1 MRRHDKQRKEK
12 KKKSE
17 EGIEARPKIKIR
29 MGSVGRGAS
38 DKRVVF
44 LSTTNVVGRVLP
56 QGHSMDYL

>member
-1 MRRHDKQRKEK
+1 MTNKE

-38 DKRVVF
+38 DRRVVF

>member
-1 MRRHDKQRKEK
+1 MTNKEEK
-12 KKKSE
+12 KKERKSE
-17 EGIEARPKIKIR
+17 VGIEARPKIKIR

>member
-1 MRRHDKQRKEK
+1 MTNKEEK
-12 KKKSE
+12 KKERKSE